1 MTHMFWFGGGRFQRP
16 FSVQA
21 GETIVSQGEV
31 AEISG
36 RKGGWAS
43 DTRVE
48 LVSDTRSDLT

>member
-1 MTHMFWFGGGRFQRP
+1 MFWFGGGRFQRP